1 MQEGRAAERD
11 SRAVGAANITSSKYW
26 RMPRP
31 RPGER
36 RISAQ
41 TAINAP
47 SSLKISR
54 SIGHWQPNG
63 HHHKAIKLALLFK
76 SEELGKIRVHFH
88 IIVCALQIH
97 SAAPGGALNQSAT
110 LTLQHL
116 HAEFPRAQVAVYV
129 APVPNKSELAGSVR
143 RHAERLDAPK
153 VRERWAHHGTGGYAL
168 GNSHRSNA
176 EFPPADGW
184 FRSHRRGGGPAS
196 GHQFSRKPVS
206 MTERVRAHTMPIW
219 CMVASQYHRCTR
231 WQPIGEA
238 GVLGPSWKSPKSG
251 SEKRSSSSGSVGAE
265 PPAPAGR
272 GGAGAAAR
280 QRAARSKFT
289 ISKK

>member
-36 RISAQ
+36 RNSAQ

-47 SSLKISR
+47 PSLKR
-54 SIGHWQPNG
+54 LKEHWTLATQRAAPQSN
-63 HHHKAIKLALLFK
+63 KLALPFK

-88 IIVCALQIH
+88 MIVCALQIH

-196 GHQFSRKPVS
+196 GHQFSRKPY
-206 MTERVRAHTMPIW
+206 
-219 CMVASQYHRCTR
+219 Q
-231 WQPIGEA
+231 
-238 GVLGPSWKSPKSG
+238 
-251 SEKRSSSSGSVGAE
+251 
-265 PPAPAGR
+265 
-272 GGAGAAAR
+272 
-280 QRAARSKFT
+280 
-289 ISKK
+289 